1 MQKWWDE
8 KYHEELIMID
18 NALCNKNYI
27 IVYIK
32 NNKSNA

>member
-8 KYHEELIMID
+8 KYEELVD